1 MTSAARRRLYLVL
14 LVSWVVLTFG
24 LNSIP
29 RLSVPIHFP
38 YADKAAH
45 FCFYGAMGFLCALWR
60 RACGSS
66 VRRAIVE
73 GALFAAFVG
82 AADEIHQRW
91 IPGRT
96 EDALDWAADVFG
108 GSLGALVSRILSR
121 LFPFLVAE

>member
-1 MTSAARRRLYLVL
+1 MTSAARRRLYFVF

-29 RLSVPIHFP
+29 RLSIPLHVPF
-38 YADKAAH
+38 ADKIAH

-60 RACGSS
+60 RECGRS
-66 VRRAIVE
+66 VPRAILE
-73 GALFAAFVG
+73 GAMFAALVG

-96 EDALDWAADVFG
+96 EDVIDWAADAFG
-108 GSLGALVSRILSR
+108 GSLGAVLSRIFSR